1 MGQSIPYTLNAA
13 LSLSTEGRRALRQR
27 EGLSGYYQTSHPDMT
42 PDQVEAEFDLTV
54 RGAERAVQ
62 RQVSHHALTQAQ
74 FDALVSYTFNLG
86 AGGAMLV
93 LRRIDAGDLEGAAD
107 AMLRNI
113 DAPVA
118 GRLQPQAGLVARR
131 KEESAPFRPGA

>member
-13 LSLSTEGRRALRQR
+13 LTLSTEGRRALRQR
-27 EGLSGYYQTSHPDMT
+27 EGLGGYYQTSQPDMT
-42 PDQVEAEFDLTV
+42 PDQVEASFDLAV

-62 RQVSHHALTQAQ
+62 RQVSHQPLTQAQ
-74 FDALVSYTFNLG
+74 FDALVSYTYNLG

-113 DAPVA
+113 DAPVG

-131 KEESAPFRPGA
+131 KEESAPFRP

>member
-13 LSLSTEGRRALRQR
+13 LTLSTEGRRALRQR
-27 EGLSGYYQTSHPDMT
+27 EGLSGYYQTSQPDMT
-42 PDQVEAEFDLTV
+42 PDQVEASFDLAV

-62 RQVSHHALTQAQ
+62 RQVSHQPLTQAQ
-74 FDALVSYTFNLG
+74 FDALVSYTYNLG

-93 LRRIDAGDLEGAAD
+93 LRRIDAGDLEGAAN

-113 DAPVA
+113 DAPVD

-131 KEESAPFRPGA
+131 KEESAPFRPGT